1 MLYSLHIENIA
12 IINTSDIDFE
22 KGFCVLTGET
32 GAGKSILIDSVNLL
46 TGERSNKELIRSGQ
60 DKAFVEGTIFTDNE
74 EIFALLDEN
83 GIPYDKSDP
92 IVLSRELNKDGR
104 AVVRINGRTAT
115 TSLLKNLCS
124 KLINIHGQH
133 DGQSILNPAC
143 HVDFLDAYASVSDLL
158 ADYKETYLKVKEIK
172 RKLEEL
178 NENISLKEQ
187 KTEILTY
194 QLKEINDASLQPGE
208 EEELKN
214 QRSRYLNQEAIL
226 TSASEC
232 FAYLYGDEDNSG
244 AFSLI
249 DNALSSIRNLSK
261 FDKNAEN
268 SYEKLNDLRYEMED
282 AVDFIRDL
290 KDSEEE
296 YIDINEIESRLD
308 LISRLKRKYGDSIE
322 EILETANS
330 LQQELF
336 DIENADFATEK
347 LKKELL
353 NAEKTLKEQADLITE
368 KRKLSAT
375 EFENAVVKELSELDM
390 KNTRVKVSFTPCEF
404 NSKGQEKIEFLISPN
419 AGQDL
424 KPLAKIASGGE
435 LSRIILAIKVI
446 LAEADV
452 ISTLI
457 FDEVDAGVSGG
468 AAQKIAEKIKAISKT
483 KQVFVITHLPQVAVF
498 ADTHYKIEKSE
509 SDGITS
515 SSVRRLNNDERVNE
529 IARMLSGTVITKS
542 SIETAKELLKIGE
555 N

>member
-60 DKAFVEGTIFTDNE
+60 DKAFVEGTIFTDND
-74 EIFALLDEN
+74 EIFALLDYN

-115 TSLLKNLCS
+115 TALLKNICS
-124 KLINIHGQH
+124 GLINIHGQH
-133 DGQSILNPAC
+133 DGQAILNPAC
-143 HVDFLDAYASVSDLL
+143 HIDFLDAYASVSDLL
-158 ADYKETYLKVKEIK
+158 KDYKQTYNKVKEI
-172 RKLEEL
+172 RRELEDL

-194 QLKEINDASLQPGE
+194 QLKEIKDASLKIGE
-208 EEELKN
+208 EEELKS
-214 QRSRYLNQEAIL
+214 QRARFLNQEEIL
-226 TSASEC
+226 TSANEC
-232 FAYLYGDEDNSG
+232 FAYLYGDEETSG

-261 FDKNAEN
+261 FDKNAEI

-282 AVDFIRDL
+282 ATDFIRDL
-290 KDSEEE
+290 KDNEEDF
-296 YIDINEIESRLD
+296 IDINEIESRLD
-308 LISRLKRKYGDSIE
+308 LIGRLKRKYGDSIE
-322 EILETANS
+322 EILETANR

-336 DIENADFATEK
+336 DIENADFTTEK
-347 LKKELL
+347 LKKELQ
-353 NAEKTLKEQADLITE
+353 NAEKVLKEQADLITE

-375 EFENAVVKELSELDM
+375 EFENAVVKELGELDM
-390 KNTRVKVSFTPCEF
+390 KNTKVKVDFTPCEF
-404 NSKGQEKIEFLISPN
+404 NSKGQEKVEFLISPN
-419 AGQDL
+419 SGQDL

-446 LAEADV
+446 LAEADI

-468 AAQKIAEKIKAISKT
+468 AAQKIAEKIKAISKN

-498 ADTHYKIEKSE
+498 GDTHYKIEKSE
-509 SDGITS
+509 SDGKTFS
-515 SSVRRLNNDERVNE
+515 TVKKLDDEERVTE
-529 IARMLSGTVITKS
+529 IARMLSGTIITNS
-542 SIETAKELLKIGE
+542 SMETAKELLNLAK